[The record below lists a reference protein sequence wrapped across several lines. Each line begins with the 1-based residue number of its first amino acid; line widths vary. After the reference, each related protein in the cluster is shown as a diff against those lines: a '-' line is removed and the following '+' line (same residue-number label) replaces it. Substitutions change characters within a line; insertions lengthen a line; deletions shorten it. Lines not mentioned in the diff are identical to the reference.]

1 MAFEGSLYNLKGFDS
16 VFDSLL
22 NNELQDNIIE
32 FLDFSLLQKG
42 NYFNVTLSE
51 SSPRGNDYSRL
62 RSSSN
67 EHYSAGQVWEGFRS
81 NWVWQSGVNYS
92 PATHRLSL

>member
-1 MAFEGSLYNLKGFDS
+1 MTAGDLYNLKGFS
-16 VFDSLL
+16 NVFDSMLS
-22 NNELQDNIIE
+22 NELQDNIVE

-62 RSSSN
+62 RLSSN
-67 EHYSAGQVWEGFRS
+67 DQYSAGQVWEG
-81 NWVWQSGVNYS
+81 
-92 PATHRLSL
+92 